1 MGIPSNKAELL
12 LAIDTNFGKLSKAL
26 QAVPESRA
34 QELAMEGHSKGT
46 SMSVV
51 HLCIFN
57 THSCTHN
64 KFRSISGPLGNAMFA
79 VNGVTQ
85 MSR

>member
-12 LAIDTNFGKLSKAL
+12 LVIDTNFGKLLKAL
-26 QAVPESRA
+26 QAVPVSRG
-34 QELAMEGHSKGT
+34 QELVMEGYSKGT

-51 HLCIFN
+51 HLCIFT

-64 KFRSISGPLGNAMFA
+64 KFRSISGPLGKAMLV
-79 VNGVTQ
+79 VNGVTR